1 MKRFDVERLRK
12 EVYQEASFY
21 GKLPNQNTI
30 LGVELHK
37 VKIHMRNGEVLK
49 GIVKKIGKY
58 EILLKEEGERDVVIY
73 KHAIDKIEP
82 V

>member
-1 MKRFDVERLRK
+1 MKFDIDKVRK
-12 EVYQEASFY
+12 EVYKEASFY
-21 GKLPNQNTI
+21 GNLPNQTSI
-30 LGVELHK
+30 LGLELHK

>member
-1 MKRFDVERLRK
+1 MGRFSIEKLRK
-12 EVYQEASFY
+12 EAYQEASFY

-58 EILLKEEGERDVVIY
+58 EILLKEEGERDVIIY